1 MGLKPKTNEAGE
13 KHRVHEILLGMCA
26 QKDKKRK
33 KCCLVGFFLF
43 CFARSQSVKWHYLN

>member
-33 KCCLVGFFLF
+33 KCCLVGFFF
-43 CFARSQSVKWHYLN
+43 CFVLPGANL